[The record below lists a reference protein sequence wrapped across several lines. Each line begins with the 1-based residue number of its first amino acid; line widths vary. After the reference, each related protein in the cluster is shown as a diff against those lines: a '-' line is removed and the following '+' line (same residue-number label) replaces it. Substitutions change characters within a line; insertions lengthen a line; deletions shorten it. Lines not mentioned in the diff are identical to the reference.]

1 MVTPADRIRA
11 ALAIW
16 PGREVD
22 VAREV
27 GVSARLLRCWA
38 GKPGGRFKAPSDADA
53 ERVETGVRALL
64 QDCIA
69 RLKVVKG

>member
-1 MVTPADRIRA
+1 MTPTDRIA
-11 ALAIW
+11 TALAIW

-22 VAREV
+22 VAKEV
-27 GVSARLLRCWA
+27 GVSKCLLRMWS
-38 GKPGGRFKAPSDADA
+38 GKPGGRHRAPSEGDA

-69 RLKVVKG
+69 KLDGEEW